1 MSLIRII
8 KGDITNY
15 ENNLVNL
22 QEVKVSEE
30 YYDEAGT
37 LLDAMNINLIKY
49 YYINLESSADTL
61 SKNAKKI
68 Q

>member
-1 MSLIRII
+1 VSLIRII